1 MNTTPNTNP
10 FADPEDEKDRVAE
23 TATSADKDTVP
34 TGGPTTDDEKVDEW
48 GEESFPSSDPPANY

>member
-1 MNTTPNTNP
+1 MSTTPNTNP
-10 FADPEDEKDRVAE
+10 FGTPEDEDDRVAK
-23 TATSADKDTVP
+23 TGTSEDKDTVP